1 MMNVNERDETKEDLK
16 MKKVKITAENW
27 VHDYVEINEISDTK
41 FQIWDL
47 NVELIEIKDLP
58 EEFDK
63 QFDIYV
69 DGERIGAVI
78 EDSDQKG
85 WTAISG
91 DLFRTSDNKSH
102 AAAKVIA
109 NLF

>member
-1 MMNVNERDETKEDLK
+1 

-27 VHDYVEINEISDTK
+27 VHDYIEINELSDTK